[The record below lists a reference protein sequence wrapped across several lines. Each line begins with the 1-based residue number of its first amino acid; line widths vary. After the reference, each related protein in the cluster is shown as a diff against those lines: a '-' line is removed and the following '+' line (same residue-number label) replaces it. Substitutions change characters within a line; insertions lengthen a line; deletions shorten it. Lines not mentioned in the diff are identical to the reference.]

1 MAVALTIREHNG
13 RWSVSTGDDTEIV
26 SFSGPRARE
35 RAERQRRELADL
47 LSRASRESP
56 SRAAA
61 QSDGND

>member
-26 SFSGPRARE
+26 SFAGPRARE
-35 RAERQRRELADL
+35 RAERQRRELTDL
-47 LSRASRESP
+47 LSRASRELP
-56 SRAAA
+56 SRNST